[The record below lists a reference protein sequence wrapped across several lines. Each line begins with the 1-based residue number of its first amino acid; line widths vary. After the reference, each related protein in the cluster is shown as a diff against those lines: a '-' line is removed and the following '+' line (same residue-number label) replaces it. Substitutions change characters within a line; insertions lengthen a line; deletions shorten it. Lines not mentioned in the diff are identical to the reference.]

1 MLTSST
7 SGSDILSLL
16 AFAMSATVTPGGATL
31 LATASGARF
40 GLRRS
45 LPLLAGIAAGL
56 AALVAL
62 AGAGLGSLLQAAP
75 ALQSAMRVAGSAYLL
90 WLAWRIAWSGAPDIR
105 QAEGSSPMGF
115 PTGVALLW
123 LNPKGWTMAL
133 AASATYAGLATSPAS
148 LAALLGAVFGI
159 AAALSLLFWCACGLL
174 LARTLRTTAAWRA
187 VNAVLGAALAASVV
201 PIWL

>member
-7 SGSDILSLL
+7 SGADILSLL
-16 AFAMSATVTPGGATL
+16 AFAISATVTPGGATL

-75 ALQSAMRVAGSAYLL
+75 ALQSAIRGAGSAYLL
-90 WLAWRIAWSGAPDIR
+90 WLARRISWG
-105 QAEGSSPMGF
+105 
-115 PTGVALLW
+115 
-123 LNPKGWTMAL
+123 
-133 AASATYAGLATSPAS
+133 
-148 LAALLGAVFGI
+148 
-159 AAALSLLFWCACGLL
+159 
-174 LARTLRTTAAWRA
+174 
-187 VNAVLGAALAASVV
+187 
-201 PIWL
+201 

>member
-1 MLTSST
+1 MLTGST
-7 SGSDILSLL
+7 SCADVLSLI
-16 AFAMSATVTPGGATL
+16 AFAVSATVTPGGATL

-45 LPLLAGIAAGL
+45 LPLLAGISVDL

-62 AGAGLGSLLQAAP
+62 AGAGLGALLQAAP

-90 WLAWRIAWSGAPDIR
+90 WLAWKIAWSGAPDFR

-115 PTGVALLW
+115 PTGIALLW

-133 AASATYAGLATSPAS
+133 AASATYAGLAISPAS
-148 LAALLGAVFGI
+148 LAALLGAMFGI

-174 LARTLRTTAAWRA
+174 LARTLRTGAAWQA
-187 VNAVLGAALAASVV
+187 VNAVLGAALAASVI
-201 PIWL
+201 PLWL

>member
-7 SGSDILSLL
+7 SGADILSLL
-16 AFAMSATVTPGGATL
+16 AFAVSATATPGGATL

-62 AGAGLGSLLQAAP
+62 AGAGLGALLQAAP
-75 ALQSAMRVAGSAYLL
+75 ALQTATRVAGSAYLL
-90 WLAWRIAWSGAPDIR
+90 WLACQIAWSGAPDIC
-105 QAEGSSPMGF
+105 QAEGSSPVGF
-115 PTGVALLW
+115 PTGLALLW
-123 LNPKGWTMAL
+123 LNSKGWTMAL

>member
-1 MLTSST
+1 MLTDAAA
-7 SGSDILSLL
+7 GVDLLSLL
-16 AFAMSATVTPGGATL
+16 VFAVATTLTPGGATL

-62 AGAGLGSLLQAAP
+62 AEVGLGSLLEAAP

-90 WLAWRIAWSGAPDIR
+90 WLAWRIAWSGAADIR
-105 QAEGSSPMGF
+105 QAEGSSPMSF
-115 PTGVALLW
+115 LTGIALLW

-133 AASATYAGLATSPAS
+133 AASATYAGLASSPAS

-159 AAALSLLFWCACGLL
+159 AAAISLLLWCACGLL
-174 LARTLRTTAAWRA
+174 LARTLRTTTAWRA

>member
-1 MLTSST
+1 MLTDAAA
-7 SGSDILSLL
+7 GVDLLSLL
-16 AFAMSATVTPGGATL
+16 VFAVATTLTPGGATL

-105 QAEGSSPMGF
+105 QAEGSSAMGF
-115 PTGVALLW
+115 PTGIALLW